1 MEQLEAALGAF
12 DMAAMRRIMRST
24 GHDLMQPLQIVSHAL
39 ERLGG
44 TQFAERDRMWLDA
57 ARVQVGRIA
66 GGLSEL
72 VDASLPRE
80 PLPRGTGFRLSALFD
95 EIEADWSSAAQVA
108 GVRLRVVR
116 SSALV
121 RSERRRVR
129 SILDNLIGNA
139 IKYSRFGSVLL
150 GCRHRDGGLVIEVVD
165 DGPGIAPDQQ
175 RRIFRAFCQVDPT
188 CNGLGLGLSLVREH
202 CAALGHRVELASVLG
217 RGSRF
222 SVVLGR

>member
-1 MEQLEAALGAF
+1 MEQLDAALGAF
-12 DMAAMRRIMRST
+12 DMAALRRIMRST

-39 ERLGG
+39 DRLGG
-44 TQFAERDRMWLDA
+44 GQFAERDRMWLDA
-57 ARVQVGRIA
+57 ARIQVGRIA

-72 VDASLPRE
+72 VEASLPRE
-80 PLPRGTGFRLSALFD
+80 SASRGCFSLCALFD

-121 RSERRRVR
+121 HSERRRVR

-139 IKYSRFGSVLL
+139 IKYSRSGNVLL

-175 RRIFRAFCQVDPT
+175 QRIFRAFCQIDPERE
-188 CNGLGLGLSLVREH
+188 GLGLGLSLVREH
-202 CAALGHRVELASVLG
+202 CAALGHRVELASVPE

-222 SVVLGR
+222 SLLLAD